1 MTRIEHSVVIER
13 PVEDVWAYVSD
24 PTNNTVWQGPVIE
37 VDSLPTIEVGTEVT
51 EVMKFLGR
59 RVETTWVVTEH
70 EPMHRSAVETSSGP
84 VQMRGSY
91 LLEPVDGGTRFTME
105 TDMDAHGFFKL
116 AEPVFARMARRKAVS
131 SCETLKEL
139 LEAEAASGG
148 TADSP

>member
-37 VDSLPTIEVGTEVT
+37 VRSKPTIEIGTEVT

-59 RVETTWVVTEH
+59 HVETTWVVTEH
-70 EPMHRSAVETSSGP
+70 EPMRRSAVRTSSGP
-84 VQMRGSY
+84 VPMRGGY
-91 LLEPVDGGTRFTME
+91 LLEPVDGGTRFTMD
-105 TDMDAHGFFKL
+105 TDMEAHGFFKL
-116 AEPVFARMARRKAVS
+116 AEPVFARMARREAVS

-139 LEAEAASGG
+139 LEAGIPVRDA
-148 TADSP
+148 ADSP